1 MHRSGKG
8 QHWGGS
14 WWYEN
19 HQPDWVRQE
28 LSEEQQEVLSPPRGM
43 LASTVPAVPAGMHVT
58 GGVSSS
64 GFGPPETVAG
74 TQ

>member
-1 MHRSGKG
+1 
-8 QHWGGS
+8 
-14 WWYEN
+14 
-19 HQPDWVRQE
+19 VRQE